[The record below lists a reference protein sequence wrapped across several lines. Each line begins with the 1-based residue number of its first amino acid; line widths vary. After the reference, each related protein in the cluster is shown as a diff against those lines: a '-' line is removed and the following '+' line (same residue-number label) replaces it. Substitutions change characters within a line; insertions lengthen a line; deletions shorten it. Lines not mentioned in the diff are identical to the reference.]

1 MLRRV
6 LAGIAFV
13 AIVGGALAASRKSD
27 AEVLTRIGRTT
38 AAKVMAAM
46 PEREQVAGPLAKVQF
61 GTLTGVDE
69 RVRVRLRTD
78 AALDSARITVSAEGG
93 VVKLGGKADTA
104 AQRERAVQLAQTTTG
119 VTKVNQEIAVPV
131 GK

>member
-6 LAGIAFV
+6 LAGIAFA
-13 AIVGGALAASRKSD
+13 AIVGGTLAAARTSD
-27 AEVLTRIGRTT
+27 AEVLTRVGRTT

-78 AALDSARITVSAEGG
+78 AALDGARITVSADAG

-119 VTKVNQEIAVPV
+119 VTKVDQEIAVPV

>member
-1 MLRRV
+1 MLRKV

-13 AIVGGALAASRKSD
+13 AIVGGALAAARTSD
-27 AEVLTRIGRTT
+27 AEVLTRVGRTT

-46 PEREQVAGPLAKVQF
+46 PDREQVAGPLAKAQF
-61 GTLTGVDE
+61 GTLTGVAD

-78 AALDSARITVSAEGG
+78 AAMDGARITVSAEGG

-104 AQRERAVQLAQTTTG
+104 AQRERAVLLAQTTTG
-119 VTKVNQEIAVPV
+119 VTKVDQEIAVPV

>member
-13 AIVGGALAASRKSD
+13 AIVGGALAAARKSD
-27 AEVLTRIGRTT
+27 ADVLTRVGRTT
-38 AAKVMAAM
+38 AAKVMEVM

-61 GTLTGVDE
+61 GTLTSVDE

-78 AALDSARITVSAEGG
+78 AALDSTRITVSAEGG
-93 VVKLGGKADTA
+93 VVKLGGKADTS

-119 VTKVNQEIAVPV
+119 VTKVDQEIAVPV

>member
-1 MLRRV
+1 MLRRI

-13 AIVGGALAASRKSD
+13 AIVGGALAAARKSD
-27 AEVLTRIGRTT
+27 AEVLTRVGRTS
-38 AAKVMAAM
+38 AAKVMEVM

-78 AALDSARITVSAEGG
+78 AALDSARITVSADGG
-93 VVKLGGKADTA
+93 VVKLGGKADTP

-119 VTKVNQEIAVPV
+119 VTKVDQEIAVPA

>member
-27 AEVLTRIGRTT
+27 AEVLTRVGRTT

-78 AALDSARITVSAEGG
+78 AALDGARITVAAEGG
-93 VVKLGGKADTA
+93 VVKLGGKTDTA

-119 VTKVNQEIAVPV
+119 VTKVDQEIAVPV

>member
-1 MLRRV
+1 MRHRR
-6 LAGIAFV
+6 
-13 AIVGGALAASRKSD
+13 
-27 AEVLTRIGRTT
+27 RT
-38 AAKVMAAM
+38 
-46 PEREQVAGPLAKVQF
+46 
-61 GTLTGVDE
+61 

-78 AALDSARITVSAEGG
+78 AALDGARITVSAEGG

-131 GK
+131 GN